1 MVEKNVLEGLSRRQL
16 VALGLGAPSYAAA
29 VPGETRQAT
38 GCKAGELTP
47 ESARF
52 WMRRTAS
59 GQRLANGIVR
69 KGHAKDAKLLA
80 PDTKTE
86 HLEGSAAG
94 APGYM
99 RVVYRG
105 PQSGATPWLDVNEA
119 ADYAVQTTLT
129 GLRPHS
135 GYRYAIET
143 RATRSGRVDGELTG
157 AFRTL
162 PLPDAPVPVRM
173 SLLSCQ
179 MYCHMDRPDGFHIY
193 ESIQRDAPDFLLS
206 CGDNVYYDNEDPIA
220 NRVAVARYHW
230 QRMYSLPTL
239 VECLRQIGG
248 YWQKDDHDVFSNDAW
263 PSMKDRKMAPLTF
276 AQGQRIFRE
285 QVPAPAANAPMYRT
299 VRAGADVELW
309 LPESRDYRSP
319 NDDPD
324 GPQKTIWGAEQK
336 QWLLSSLRA
345 SKATWKIMVN
355 PNPIV
360 GPDRQTKN
368 DNHANPGFAHESHEI
383 RSFLKNNFD
392 GNVIS
397 VCGDR
402 HWQYHS
408 VDPESGL
415 HEFGC
420 GAASDAHAGGTPGL
434 DKARHKFHRVLGGYV
449 SIEVARDGARCSL
462 RLRHRDVRGATVHE
476 HTFSRNV

>member
-1 MVEKNVLEGLSRRQL
+1 MPHSTPFDGLSRRQL
-16 VALGLGAPSYAAA
+16 LALGLSATAYSAA

-38 GCKAGELTP
+38 GCKVGEMTA

-52 WMRRTAS
+52 WLRRTAAS
-59 GQRLANGIVR
+59 QRLENGIVR
-69 KGHAKDAKLLA
+69 KGHAKEAKLLS
-80 PDTKTE
+80 PETPVGT
-86 HLEGSAAG
+86 LEGSATG

-99 RVVYRG
+99 RVAYRG
-105 PQSGATPWLDVNEA
+105 PSSGATRWLDAGQE
-119 ADYAVQTTLT
+119 ADYAVQATVT
-129 GLRPHS
+129 GLRPNAAYS
-135 GYRYAIET
+135 YTVET
-143 RATRSGRVDGELTG
+143 RATRNGRVDGELTG
-157 AFRTL
+157 NFRTL
-162 PLPDAPVPVRM
+162 PVEGRPSPVHI

-193 ESIQRDAPDFLLS
+193 ESIRRDAPQFLLS

-220 NRVAVARYHW
+220 NSEAVARYHW

-239 VECLRQIGG
+239 VECLRQVGG
-248 YWQKDDHDVFSNDAW
+248 YWQKDDHDTLSNDAW
-263 PSMKDRKMAPLTF
+263 PTFVDRKMAPLTF
-276 AQGQRIFRE
+276 AQGQRVFRE

-299 VRAGADVELW
+299 VRVGADLELW
-309 LPESRDYRSP
+309 LPDSRDYRSP
-319 NDDPD
+319 NDGPD
-324 GPQKTIWGAEQK
+324 GPEKSIWGAEQK
-336 QWLLSSLRA
+336 RWLMGSLKA
-345 SKATWKIMVN
+345 SKATWKILVN

-368 DNHANPGFAHESHEI
+368 DNHANVGFAHESQEI
-383 RSFLKNNFD
+383 RRFLKDNFD

-420 GAASDAHAGGTPGL
+420 GAASDEHAGGTPGL
-434 DKARHKFHRVLGGYV
+434 DPLRHKFHRVLGGYV
-449 SIEVARDGARCSL
+449 SIEVAREGGACSL
-462 RLRHRDVRGATVHE
+462 RMRHRDVRGATVHE
-476 HTFSRNV
+476 HTFGRKA